1 MLANQIDK
9 DIQRID
15 VADIVGPVRDLD
27 MGEISVK
34 SGTPGFV
41 TFVDVVNGWYHVLWW
56 DKTCLVTRCDIA
68 LIK

>member
-41 TFVDVVNGWYHVLWW
+41 TFVDVVNVSISNFYNFFFIIFRLQ
-56 DKTCLVTRCDIA
+56 L
-68 LIK
+68 